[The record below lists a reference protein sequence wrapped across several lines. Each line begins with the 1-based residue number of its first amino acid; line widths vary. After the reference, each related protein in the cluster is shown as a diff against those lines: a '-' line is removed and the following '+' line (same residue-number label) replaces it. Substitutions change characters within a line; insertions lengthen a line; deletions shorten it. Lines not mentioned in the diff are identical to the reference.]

1 MVIGAHSGHSAKAC
15 LAVSSDRPVLRQRS
29 VHKAEEI
36 VDYSQKMVLSLQ
48 MLKKVK
54 LMEKS
59 RFIIAA

>member
-1 MVIGAHSGHSAKAC
+1 MVIGAHSGRSAKAC

-48 MLKKVK
+48 MLK
-54 LMEKS
+54 EGE
-59 RFIIAA
+59 ADGEE